1 MLLLPIIVPSVQR
14 SACNSIRAQSATLQ
28 PFHLAFPVRDVS
40 EAKDFYGAKLGL
52 QEGRSAKSW
61 VDYSLFG
68 HQIVCH
74 HIQGYNATNTANA
87 GIYGHILQQCLNFYS
102 WKQHWSM
109 LMITYKGH
117 QQHQLAKMGTVAKL
131 CFALIHGYFC
141 SHEHCLLLS
150 YMAYSALCSLSSQG
164 LS

>member
-1 MLLLPIIVPSVQR
+1 MNLQKNAAFQAFGLCSTERQQSVVEGESLHICSKNTISLSVGLQADIILLLPIIFPSVQR
-14 SACNSIRAQSATLQ
+14 STSNSIRAQSATLQ

-102 WKQHWSM
+102 WK
-109 LMITYKGH
+109 
-117 QQHQLAKMGTVAKL
+117 
-131 CFALIHGYFC
+131 
-141 SHEHCLLLS
+141 
-150 YMAYSALCSLSSQG
+150 
-164 LS
+164 

>member
-1 MLLLPIIVPSVQR
+1 MSLSIDEQPNLSLLSTFVSSLMQR
-14 SACNSIRAQSATLQ
+14 SVSTSVRCQSAALQ

-74 HIQGYNATNTANA
+74 HIQGYNAANTANA
-87 GIYGHILQQCLNFYS
+87 GIHT
-102 WKQHWSM
+102 WP
-109 LMITYKGH
+109 
-117 QQHQLAKMGTVAKL
+117 
-131 CFALIHGYFC
+131 ALLF
-141 SHEHCLLLS
+141 
-150 YMAYSALCSLSSQG
+150 
-164 LS
+164 